1 MLTDIFLRIR
11 ALVRRRTVERE
22 LADELRF
29 HLERET
35 EKHLASG
42 FTPADAARRA
52 RLDFGGMAQI
62 TEDCRDARGIALV
75 ETVVQ
80 DVRYGIRT
88 MQRTPMFSGTAIATI
103 ALATAAIA
111 TVACLADTLL
121 WRPPAVEHAE
131 TLVVVGA
138 TRGRGRGD
146 GAVSYPDYVRVPR
159 SRDDGERPR
168 RALFDGTALCCGRR
182 QRERSEWRRRVG
194 QLLSA
199 PRPAARS
206 RSILSRR

>member
-35 EKHLASG
+35 EKHIASG
-42 FTPADAARRA
+42 LTPADAARRA

-75 ETVVQ
+75 DTVVQ

-88 MQRTPMFSGTAIATI
+88 MRRTPMFSGTAIATI

-121 WRPPAVEHAE
+121 WRLPAVE
-131 TLVVVGA
+131 
-138 TRGRGRGD
+138 RRGD
-146 GAVSYPDYVRVPR
+146 S
-159 SRDDGERPR
+159 
-168 RALFDGTALCCGRR
+168 GRR
-182 QRERSEWRRRVG
+182 QRDT
-194 QLLSA
+194 
-199 PRPAARS
+199 RPWAG
-206 RSILSRR
+206 